1 MPRITLEEIKD
12 SGCAR
17 DHRFVPPDY
26 ECDDRRFAE
35 ITDPGVIANMT
46 LQLDLHAKHCELVHG
61 PGCSCPALQVTK
73 TSERTMLVLHEAR

>member
-1 MPRITLEEIKD
+1 MPRITLDEMRA
-12 SGCAR
+12 SGRAR

-26 ECDDRRFAE
+26 ENDERLFAE

-61 PGCSCPALQVTK
+61 ESCTCVAKKITR
-73 TSERTMLVLHEAR
+73 TDERSMLVLHQVK